1 MLTARELGV
10 LNPNNDVSY
19 YALHCPPPLKNRDF
33 VLQRSW
39 LQTPQEVSST
49 SHRTSVTTMST
60 MNGYQLAK
68 RKSLVSFNLCTTATI
83 ARPNSQ
89 LNINILFYSILKGD
103 IFGNFNGSRRE
114 FDYVLGLQ
122 SLSSPF
128 RNCGIHSVWRP
139 SSPEH
144 VSCLSRFK

>member
-49 SHRTSVTTMST
+49 SHRTSVTAMST
-60 MNGYQLAK
+60 MNGEWLA
-68 RKSLVSFNLCTTATI
+68 VSETQISGFI
-83 ARPNSQ
+83 QFVHNSD
-89 LNINILFYSILKGD
+89 N
-103 IFGNFNGSRRE
+103 R
-114 FDYVLGLQ
+114 
-122 SLSSPF
+122 SS
-128 RNCGIHSVWRP
+128 
-139 SSPEH
+139 
-144 VSCLSRFK
+144 

>member
-49 SHRTSVTTMST
+49 SHRTSVTAMST

-89 LNINILFYSILKGD
+89 LNINILFSL
-103 IFGNFNGSRRE
+103 NFEGRY
-114 FDYVLGLQ
+114 FWK
-122 SLSSPF
+122 F
-128 RNCGIHSVWRP
+128 
-139 SSPEH
+139 
-144 VSCLSRFK
+144 